1 MNIYI
6 VTGSRGEYDDYQ
18 TFNVKAFFTEQAAQ
32 EWINKQPGIN
42 YDALNELS
50 SLKDENWKSANS
62 LYSNEEMDDW
72 SDAKWEEFHEFQA
85 ELDNKS
91 LEIIQEKYPDADLTE
106 DNDFHGYAIEYL
118 DMEEN
123 QIDEK

>member
-32 EWINKQPGIN
+32 EWINKQPSIH

-50 SLKDENWKSANS
+50 SLKDENWESANS

-72 SDAKWEEFHEFQA
+72 SDSKWEEFYEFRAQ
-85 ELDNKS
+85 LDNNS
-91 LEIIQEKYPDADLTE
+91 VEIIQEKYPDADLTA
-106 DNDFHGYAIEYL
+106 DIDFHGYAIECI
-118 DMEEN
+118 DMEEV
-123 QIDEK
+123 K

>member
-6 VTGSRGEYDDYQ
+6 VTGSRGEYDEYR
-18 TFNVKAFFTEQAAQ
+18 TFNIKAFFTEQAAQ
-32 EWINKQPGIN
+32 EWINRQPSIN

-50 SLKDENWKSANS
+50 SLKDENWESANS

-72 SDAKWEEFHEFQA
+72 SDAEWEKFYEFRA

-91 LEIIQEKYPDADLTE
+91 VEIIQEKYLDVDLTA
-106 DNDFHGYAIEYL
+106 DIDFHGYAIECVE
-118 DMEEN
+118 MGEF
-123 QIDEK
+123 K